1 MEFGNRV
8 RELRH
13 AKGWS
18 LRETAGH
25 VGVGYAYLSRVENK
39 RLLSGDYPSDALIHR
54 LAESLDGDEEEL
66 LFLAGRIPE
75 RIRKRIL
82 KRPEVFGLLADLD
95 DKALNRVM
103 AAVDS
108 GAKKMILK
116 PRKPR

>member
-1 MEFGNRV
+1 MKFGNRV

-18 LRETAGH
+18 LRETAEH

-66 LFLAGRIPE
+66 LFLAERIPE

-82 KRPEVFGLLADLD
+82 KRPEVFGMLADLD
-95 DKALNRVM
+95 DKALDKVM
-103 AAVDS
+103 AAANVE
-108 GAKKMILK
+108 GKVRK
-116 PRKPR
+116 PHQRKPR

>member
-1 MEFGNRV
+1 MKFGNRV

-18 LRETAGH
+18 LRETAEH
-25 VGVGYAYLSRVENK
+25 IGVGYAYLSRVENK

-82 KRPEVFGLLADLD
+82 KRPEVFGLLAELD
-95 DKALNRVM
+95 DKTLDDIVASIEGV
-103 AAVDS
+103 S
-108 GAKKMILK
+108 AKSVTK